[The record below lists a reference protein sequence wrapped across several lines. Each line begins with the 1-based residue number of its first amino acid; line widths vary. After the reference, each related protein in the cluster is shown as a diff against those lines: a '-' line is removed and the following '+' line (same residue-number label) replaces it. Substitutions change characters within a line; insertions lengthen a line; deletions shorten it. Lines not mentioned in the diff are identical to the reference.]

1 VAAIARLNRMS
12 TYHPRKQT
20 GEDLLKK
27 ALAAALIMGV
37 TLIIPG
43 AAFAEKLPG
52 GRPPCSIYRKAGGP
66 SYDSFCNSF
75 P

>member
-1 VAAIARLNRMS
+1 
-12 TYHPRKQT
+12 
-20 GEDLLKK
+20 LKK
-27 ALAAALIMGV
+27 ALAAALIVGV

-75 P
+75 PWADKALLANERAWR

>member
-1 VAAIARLNRMS
+1 M
-12 TYHPRKQT
+12 
-20 GEDLLKK
+20 KK

-66 SYDSFCNSF
+66 SYDSLCNSF

>member
-1 VAAIARLNRMS
+1 M
-12 TYHPRKQT
+12 
-20 GEDLLKK
+20 KK
-27 ALAAALIMGV
+27 ALAAALIVGV

-52 GRPPCSIYRKAGGP
+52 GRPPCSILWKNEAPG
-66 SYDSFCNSF
+66 YDSFCNSF

>member
-1 VAAIARLNRMS
+1 
-12 TYHPRKQT
+12 
-20 GEDLLKK
+20 LKK
-27 ALAAALIMGV
+27 AIAAATIVGV

-52 GRPPCSIYRKAGGP
+52 GRPPCSILRKAQFP
-66 SYDSFCNSF
+66 AYDSACNSF